1 MTIGRELLKTC
12 AAFALGCA
20 LALGAVPTLGA
31 TAAFSLEEL
40 MQKLAQVKTA
50 NGKFVE
56 RKYLRV
62 LNEPLELRGTL
73 AYTAPGRLEKHTL
86 TPKPESLIL
95 VEDRLTLED
104 KARKQRRTLYLQDY
118 PVLWAFVESIRST
131 LAGDLQSLAR
141 FYEVDLQGNERDWR
155 LLLKPRE
162 SNIQAMVRE
171 IRIGGSYSAV
181 RTIEVLESGGD
192 RSVMNITED
201 AR

>member
-1 MTIGRELLKTC
+1 MITGRELLKRY
-12 AAFALGCA
+12 AAFALASALVACA
-20 LALGAVPTLGA
+20 AAVSAA
-31 TAAFSLEEL
+31 TSPFGLEEL
-40 MQKLAQVKTA
+40 MQKLSQVKSA
-50 NGKFVE
+50 SGKFVE

-73 AYTAPGRLEKHTL
+73 TYTAPGRLEKHTL

-104 KARKQRRTLYLQDY
+104 TARKKRRTLYLQDY

-131 LAGDLQSLAR
+131 LAGDLPSLNR

-162 SNIQAMVRE
+162 SSIQAMVRE

-201 AR
+201 TR

>member
-1 MTIGRELLKTC
+1 MTIGRELLKGFV
-12 AAFALGCA
+12 AFALASVLVLCA
-20 LALGAVPTLGA
+20 APGSAA
-31 TAAFSLEEL
+31 TATFGLEDL
-40 MQKLAQVKTA
+40 MQKLSQVKSA
-50 NGKFVE
+50 SGKFVE

-62 LNEPLELRGTL
+62 LSEPLELRGTL
-73 AYTAPGRLEKHTL
+73 TYTAPGRLEKHTL

-104 KARKQRRTLYLQDY
+104 RARKQRRTLYLQDY

-131 LAGDLQSLAR
+131 LAGDLPSLNR

-162 SNIQAMVRE
+162 SSIQTMVRE

-181 RTIEVLESGGD
+181 RTIEVLEFGGD

>member
-1 MTIGRELLKTC
+1 MLC
-12 AAFALGCA
+12 AAASSA
-20 LALGAVPTLGA
+20 ASA
-31 TAAFSLEEL
+31 TFGLEEL
-40 MQKLAQVKTA
+40 MQKLSQVKSA
-50 NGKFVE
+50 SGKFVE

-62 LNEPLELRGTL
+62 LSEPLELRGTL
-73 AYTAPGRLEKHTL
+73 TYTAPGRLEKHTL

-104 KARKQRRTLYLQDY
+104 RVRKQRRTLYLQDY

-131 LAGDLQSLAR
+131 LAGDLQSLNR

-162 SNIQAMVRE
+162 SSIQAMVRE

-192 RSVMNITED
+192 RSVMNVTED